1 MTKFKLISSETEDT
15 EPVGII
21 LVGEYTEDKQSFIL
35 TKDSE
40 YFAFGRPRWY
50 AGEPMPVEGG
60 LWVWEEVKEY
70 NFHDVT
76 LSINGVTIAS
86 FADDVCI
93 KRKFIC
99 DYRQMYSNGVWWID
113 FYTTT
118 NICIYGSCT
127 KPTKRQI
134 RKWRRECRKS
144 QH

>member
-1 MTKFKLISSETEDT
+1 MTKFKLISSKTEDT

-21 LVGEYTEDKQSFIL
+21 LVGEYTEDKQLFIL

-70 NFHDVT
+70 NSHDVC
-76 LSINGVTIAS
+76 V
-86 FADDVCI
+86 

-118 NICIYGSCT
+118 TSICIYGSCT